1 MINAALIIL
10 VPYIMEK
17 RDLGKKALMD
27 SKVFLLSFTA
37 VGSAASSQFR
47 ILGGLVGIAIVVSV
61 STPYIRSRLTN
72 IVSHEMALLLLEKTE
87 AIALLEPDDAANVK
101 SLFGK
106 GYNLQ
111 VRILIGFA
119 VAKLPV
125 TALMWTNVRSE
136 T

>member
-1 MINAALIIL
+1 
-10 VPYIMEK
+10 
-17 RDLGKKALMD
+17 
-27 SKVFLLSFTA
+27 
-37 VGSAASSQFR
+37 
-47 ILGGLVGIAIVVSV
+47 
-61 STPYIRSRLTN
+61 
-72 IVSHEMALLLLEKTE
+72 MALLLLEKTE
-87 AIALLEPDDAANVK
+87 AIALLKPDDAANVK